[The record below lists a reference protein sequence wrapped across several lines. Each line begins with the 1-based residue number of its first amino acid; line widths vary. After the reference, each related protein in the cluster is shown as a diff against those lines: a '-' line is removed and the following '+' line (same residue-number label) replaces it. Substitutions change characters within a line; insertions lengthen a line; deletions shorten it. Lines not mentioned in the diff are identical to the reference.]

1 MSRYNLV
8 DTVALA
14 LLTFAIS
21 GVLWNAVL
29 APVAARPVVV
39 VLTALAAT
47 VYFVAEQSRLPTNV
61 RFDPEV

>member
-29 APVAARPVVV
+29 GPVAARPVLVAV
-39 VLTALAAT
+39 TTLLATAFFAVDQA
-47 VYFVAEQSRLPTNV
+47 RLPTTAL
-61 RFDPEV
+61 DPDV